1 LDAVATPARPA
12 PEQSIMASTF
22 ASAFDKIRRIRISTS
37 LSLLFGVCVIVMGG
51 QAMVALVDA
60 WKNTQD
66 AGKVSELAI
75 ANRELFIAVQNVRSD
90 RGPTRVALEAKDPV
104 DPKLMAEFQALRA
117 KATPA
122 VDKLVAI
129 CGRITCAD
137 GDVAGNLRRA
147 ADKSFAMRQEVD
159 AALRLPLA
167 QRRPGLAKAWN
178 DNATVLVNELERVS
192 MALTDKVRMA
202 DPEFAELVGIKEAA
216 WIARDGVGLERTDL
230 QAQMTA
236 KTLSAD
242 AKVKMA
248 MLRGQGEAG
257 WRTVKMLTARQG
269 VPPAIVAAAKVAQDK
284 AFGDY
289 AKMRDRVIQ
298 ALSAQ
303 QPSPVGDADMFAVG
317 MQALDA
323 LVAVC
328 SSAIDEVIARAE
340 KQAQAAHLQ
349 LAVNAALLTLAIAI
363 GVIGFMFAWRRI
375 ARPVAAL
382 AQAMLKMADGDLA
395 CDVPGRGRQDEI
407 GDAARAADTF
417 RDGLVRMRALEAEQ
431 KETEERAVAER
442 RATEEREAAQRQA
455 TEAKAAAERKA
466 AVHALADQFESA
478 VGNIIETVSAAAV
491 QLESAAGT
499 LTQTAEVTQRL
510 SGSVAAASEQASAN
524 VQSVASATEEM
535 TSSVHEISRQV
546 QESSRIAGEAVQQ
559 AAHTDARIGELSV
572 AAGRIGDVVKL
583 ITAIAEQTNLLALN
597 ATIEAARAGEA
608 GKGFA
613 VVAQEVKALAAQTA
627 KATEEISTQISGMQT
642 ATGESVA
649 AIKAITATITR
660 IADIATTVAG
670 AVEEQG
676 AATNEI
682 ACNVQQAARG
692 TTEVAANIT
701 DVNRG
706 AAETGTASAQVLTS
720 ARSLARESSVLKSEV
735 GKFIATVRA
744 A

>member
-1 LDAVATPARPA
+1 MSRL
-12 PEQSIMASTF
+12 F
-22 ASAFDKIRRIRISTS
+22 AKVRRIKISTS
-37 LSLLFGVCVIVMGG
+37 LGLLFGICVVVMAG
-51 QAMVALVDA
+51 QASIALVDA
-60 WKNTQD
+60 WKNAQE
-66 AGKVSELAI
+66 AARISELAI
-75 ANRELFIAVQNVRSD
+75 ANRELFNAVQNVRSD
-90 RGPTRVALEAKDPV
+90 RGPTRVALEAKDPT
-104 DPKLMAEFQALRA
+104 DPKLVAEFQALRA

-122 VDKLVAI
+122 VDKLIAI
-129 CGRITCAD
+129 CGRIACAD

-147 ADKSFAMRQEVD
+147 ADKSFAMRPEVD
-159 AALRLPLA
+159 AALKLPLA
-167 QRRPGLAKAWN
+167 QRRPGLAKEWN

-192 MALTDKVRMA
+192 MALTDQVRMA

-230 QAQMTA
+230 QAQMSA

-248 MLRGQGEAG
+248 ILRGQGEAG

-269 VPPAIVAAAKVAQDK
+269 VPATIVSNAKVAQNK

-289 AKMRDRVIQ
+289 ARMRDKVIQ
-298 ALSAQ
+298 ALSTQ
-303 QPSPVGDADMFAVG
+303 QPSPIGDSEMFAVG

-328 SSAIDEVIARAE
+328 SSAIDEVIVRANRQMQSARV
-340 KQAQAAHLQ
+340 Q
-349 LAVNAALLTLAIAI
+349 LTFNAALVVVAIAI
-363 GVIGFMFAWRRI
+363 GVIGFLFAWRRI
-375 ARPVAAL
+375 AGPIKTL
-382 AQAMLKMADGDLA
+382 AQAMLKMAEGDLA
-395 CDVPGRGRQDEI
+395 CDVPGRSRQDEI
-407 GDAARAADTF
+407 GDAARAANTF
-417 RDGLVRMRALEAEQ
+417 RDGLVRMRALEGEQ
-431 KETEERAVAER
+431 KEAEARTIADRRVAEERD
-442 RATEEREAAQRQA
+442 AALRQA
-455 TEAKAAAERKA
+455 AETKAAAERKA
-466 AVHALADQFESA
+466 AMQALADQFESA
-478 VGNIIETVSAAAV
+478 VGEIIDTVSTAAV
-491 QLESAAGT
+491 ELEAAAGT

-535 TSSVHEISRQV
+535 TSSVREISRQV

-559 AAHTDARIGELSV
+559 AAHTDARIGALSV

-676 AATNEI
+676 ATTNEI
-682 ACNVQQAARG
+682 AGNVQQAARG

-706 AAETGTASAQVLTS
+706 AAETGTASGQVLAS
-720 ARSLARESSVLKSEV
+720 ARSLAKESSILKSEV